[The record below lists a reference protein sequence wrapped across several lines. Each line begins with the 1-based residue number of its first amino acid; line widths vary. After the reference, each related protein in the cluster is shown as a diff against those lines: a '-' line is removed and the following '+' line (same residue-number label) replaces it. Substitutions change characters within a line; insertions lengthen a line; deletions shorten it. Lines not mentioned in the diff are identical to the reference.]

1 MTITIINLK
10 SSIDQLDK
18 DIDKTIEKELRA
30 RSLKAFADVKLMT
43 PVDTG
48 QARNS
53 WYIGYTEKYFNGA
66 GITSNI
72 TILTPKDKGQARN
85 SWYIGYTERYSGAEA
100 TSNITILT
108 PKDKPQE
115 IIVTNGVTYIQFLNN
130 GHSQQAPIKFIESAF
145 KKYFDSVDVQVTNG

>member
-1 MTITIINLK
+1 MSITVINLN
-10 SSIDQLDK
+10 SSIDKLKKDTDK
-18 DIDKTIEKELRA
+18 VIEQELRA

-53 WYIGYTEKYFNGA
+53 WYIGYTETYLNDVG
-66 GITSNI
+66 GGNSNI
-72 TILTPKDKGQARN
+72 SILR
-85 SWYIGYTERYSGAEA
+85 
-100 TSNITILT
+100 

-130 GHSQQAPIKFIESAF
+130 GHSKQAPTKFIESAF
-145 KKYFDSVDVQVTNG
+145 KKYFDSVEVEVTNG

>member
-1 MTITIINLK
+1 MTITVINLK
-10 SSIDQLDK
+10 SSIDNLQKDFDK
-18 DIDKTIEKELRA
+18 EIEKQLRA
-30 RSLKAFADVKLMT
+30 KSLKAFADVKLMT

-53 WYIGYTEKYFNGA
+53 WYIGYTEKYFDGEA
-66 GITSNI
+66 GS
-72 TILTPKDKGQARN
+72 
-85 SWYIGYTERYSGAEA
+85 S
-100 TSNITILT
+100 SNITILT

-145 KKYFDSVDVQVTNG
+145 RKYFDSVEVEVTNG

>member
-1 MTITIINLK
+1 MTITVINLR
-10 SSIDQLDK
+10 SSMINLQR
-18 DIDKTIEKELRA
+18 DIDKEVEKQLRA
-30 RSLKAFADVKLMT
+30 KSLKAFADVKLMT

-53 WYIGYTEKYFNGA
+53 WYIGYTEKYFDGE
-66 GITSNI
+66 GS
-72 TILTPKDKGQARN
+72 
-85 SWYIGYTERYSGAEA
+85 

-145 KKYFDSVDVQVTNG
+145 KKYFDSVEVQVTNG

>member
-1 MTITIINLK
+1 MTITVINLK
-10 SSIDQLDK
+10 SSIDNLQKDVDK
-18 DIDKTIEKELRA
+18 EIEKQLRA
-30 RSLKAFADVKLMT
+30 KSLKAFADVKLMT

-53 WYIGYTEKYFNGA
+53 WYIGYTEKYFDGEV
-66 GITSNI
+66 GSTSNI
-72 TILTPKDKGQARN
+72 TILA
-85 SWYIGYTERYSGAEA
+85 
-100 TSNITILT
+100 

-145 KKYFDSVDVQVTNG
+145 KKYFDSVEVEVTNG

>member
-1 MTITIINLK
+1 MTITVINLK
-10 SSIDQLDK
+10 SSIDNLQKDFDK
-18 DIDKTIEKELRA
+18 EIEKQLRA
-30 RSLKAFADVKLMT
+30 KSLKAFADVKLMT

-53 WYIGYTEKYFNGA
+53 WYIGYTEKYFDGEA
-66 GITSNI
+66 GS
-72 TILTPKDKGQARN
+72 
-85 SWYIGYTERYSGAEA
+85 S
-100 TSNITILT
+100 SNITILT

-145 KKYFDSVDVQVTNG
+145 KKYFDSVEVEITNG

>member
-1 MTITIINLK
+1 MTITVINLR
-10 SSIDQLDK
+10 SSINNLQR
-18 DIDKTIEKELRA
+18 DIDKEVEKQLRA
-30 RSLKAFADVKLMT
+30 KSLKAFADVKLMT

-53 WYIGYTEKYFNGA
+53 WYIGYTEKYFNGEV
-66 GITSNI
+66 GSTSNI
-72 TILTPKDKGQARN
+72 TILA
-85 SWYIGYTERYSGAEA
+85 
-100 TSNITILT
+100 

-145 KKYFDSVDVQVTNG
+145 RKYFDSVEVQVTNG

>member
-1 MTITIINLK
+1 MTITVINLR
-10 SSIDQLDK
+10 SSTINLQK
-18 DIDKTIEKELRA
+18 DIDKEIEKQLRA
-30 RSLKAFADVKLMT
+30 KSLKAFADVKLMT

-53 WYIGYTEKYFNGA
+53 WYIGYTEKYFNGEV
-66 GITSNI
+66 GSTSNI
-72 TILTPKDKGQARN
+72 TILA
-85 SWYIGYTERYSGAEA
+85 
-100 TSNITILT
+100 

-145 KKYFDSVDVQVTNG
+145 KKYFDSVEVQVTNG

>member
-1 MTITIINLK
+1 MTITVINLR
-10 SSIDQLDK
+10 SSINNLQR
-18 DIDKTIEKELRA
+18 DIDKEVEKQLRA
-30 RSLKAFADVKLMT
+30 KSLKAFADVKLMT

-53 WYIGYTEKYFNGA
+53 WYIGYTEKYFDGEV
-66 GITSNI
+66 GSTSNI
-72 TILTPKDKGQARN
+72 TILA
-85 SWYIGYTERYSGAEA
+85 
-100 TSNITILT
+100 

-145 KKYFDSVDVQVTNG
+145 KKYFDSVEVEVTNG

>member
-72 TILTPKDKGQARN
+72 TILTPKDR
-85 SWYIGYTERYSGAEA
+85 
-100 TSNITILT
+100 
-108 PKDKPQE
+108 PQE